1 MESLAALIF
10 FLAIPTALAAGMA
23 YALANF
29 ASALSLRLRTV
40 IAALVAGGLP
50 MAVPIMA
57 LVETSGYDGDL
68 LVPLT
73 ALIVAGLT
81 LTLVIGF
88 PAALLVGR
96 RCEAAQPDPKAPG

>member
-1 MESLAALIF
+1 MASLAALIF
-10 FLAIPTALAAGMA
+10 FLAIPAALAAGMA

-29 ASALSLRLRTV
+29 ASALSLRTV

-81 LTLVIGF
+81 LALVIGF
-88 PAALLVGR
+88 PVALLVGR
-96 RCEAAQPDPKAPG
+96 RREAAQPDPKAFD